1 MPGGHNK
8 YPRKKYTITRKTDL
22 ERFASE
28 RAQKSQIKII
38 FAHLKLQYY
47 YLHLCTHTH
56 RPQLA
61 RRSFSIINIK
71 CV

>member
-47 YLHLCTHTH
+47 YLHLCTHTQTTT
-56 RPQLA
+56 RPPLV
-61 RRSFSIINIK
+61 FYNK
-71 CV
+71 H